1 MTNPTK
7 ASLARDLLA
16 AVAPF
21 RRTSHSGP
29 APHGPGLFSYC
40 ALSRE
45 RLSAIRLAHPVLAVV
60 MSGTKEVWRGL
71 HQERLPAGTLFA
83 LPGGVDLEIVN
94 DPDPRSGIYQSLIL
108 EIMPDMIPDGL
119 PGPGRTP
126 AVGAHAAIALRPAL
140 IEAVAHATAAIAAG
154 PTASSIRRARVA
166 ELLALVAEDPAA
178 QVLFSLS
185 VAERVGQL
193 VRARPAHPWRS
204 AAVARSLGLSESTF
218 RRRLRAE
225 GRQFAEIL
233 RGARMQIAHQMLD
246 QGLASG
252 LVAATVGYA
261 SRTHFAGAYRA
272 VFGELPRDTARG

>member
-1 MTNPTK
+1 MTDPTN
-7 ASLARDLLA
+7 AALARDLLA

-21 RRTSHSGP
+21 RLSSQSGS

-45 RLSAIRLAHPVLAVV
+45 RLSAVRLTHPVLAVL

-71 HQERLPAGTLFA
+71 HQEQLPAGTLFA
-83 LPGGVDLEIVN
+83 LPGGVDLEVVN

-108 EIMPDMIPDGL
+108 EITPDMIPDVL
-119 PGPGRTP
+119 PGPTSAR
-126 AVGAHAAIALRPAL
+126 GAHAAIALRPAL
-140 IEAVAHATAAIAAG
+140 IEAVAHAAAAIAAG
-154 PTASSIRRARVA
+154 PAASSIRRARVA
-166 ELLALVAEDPAA
+166 ELLALVSEDPAA

-261 SRTHFAGAYRA
+261 SRTHFAGAYKA